1 MEMKKDLKSVLKR
14 VDEKAEILF
23 WFIIFTSI
31 CDSFLK
37 LEKFF
42 YVEIGIFCLYLIIRL
57 LNWRDNKA
65 ELTFWSI
72 VALVIGII
80 MIKS

>member
-1 MEMKKDLKSVLKR
+1 MEIKKDLKSVLKK

-23 WFIIFTSI
+23 WFILVANI
-31 CDSFLK
+31 CDNFLK
-37 LEKFF
+37 LEKSF
-42 YVEIGIFCLYLIIRL
+42 YVEIGLFCLYLIIRL